1 MSVWRDEAE
10 ASYNAKCLVIGAF
23 ILQFSRFLSLLT
35 VALFIAEAIST
46 YSYIIH
52 LFLFH
57 DRDIVW
63 ILRRRK
69 NASYKRQDDEDLRDK
84 KGQNH
89 FTEEQEDKIPIIF
102 LYIKIY
108 RFIRLILC
116 NDMSRYCK
124 MKYLRMYI
132 DNVCEGIIIVFWPF
146 LRIWPFGVSIT
157 LLPHKI
163 KPGYHNRFHGK
174 RSEEPILSEIYTGC
188 FRV

>member
-23 ILQFSRFLSLLT
+23 ILQFSRFLSLLA

-46 YSYIIH
+46 YPYIIH

-63 ILRRRK
+63 ILRRCK

-89 FTEEQEDKIPIIF
+89 HFTEK
-102 LYIKIY
+102 KKTSSY
-108 RFIRLILC
+108 RFFFV
-116 NDMSRYCK
+116 Y
-124 MKYLRMYI
+124 
-132 DNVCEGIIIVFWPF
+132 
-146 LRIWPFGVSIT
+146 
-157 LLPHKI
+157 
-163 KPGYHNRFHGK
+163 
-174 RSEEPILSEIYTGC
+174 
-188 FRV
+188 